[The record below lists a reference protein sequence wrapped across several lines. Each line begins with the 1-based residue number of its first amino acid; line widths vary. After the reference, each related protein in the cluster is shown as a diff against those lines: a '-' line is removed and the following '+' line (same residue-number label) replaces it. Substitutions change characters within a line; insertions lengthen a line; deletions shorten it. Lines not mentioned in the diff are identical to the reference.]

1 MSVIAISKQYK
12 KRPSE
17 IIGVTNDYEAFCFD
31 ESCTYILSEM
41 SKEDAR
47 EPRFIDDEDKN
58 KQNNNDVVEW
68 LNANNKN

>member
-17 IIGVTNDYEAFCFD
+17 IIGITNDYEAYCFD
-31 ESCTYILSEM
+31 EACTYILSEM

-47 EPRFIDDEDKN
+47 EPRFVDNEQVN
-58 KQNNNDVVEW
+58 KQNNSDVVKW